1 MSFKVQFFKAIPFFF
16 LLFRDRLTADACL
29 KHSWIKSIP
38 AAKNLKKNKKNLK
51 NVSKNNNYYLFD
63 ASNKTM
69 SVASTQDVINPGDE
83 DEWEW
88 EDEALVSL
96 I

>member
-1 MSFKVQFFKAIPFFF
+1 M
-16 LLFRDRLTADACL
+16 
-29 KHSWIKSIP
+29 
-38 AAKNLKKNKKNLK
+38 
-51 NVSKNNNYYLFD
+51 SKNNNYYLFD